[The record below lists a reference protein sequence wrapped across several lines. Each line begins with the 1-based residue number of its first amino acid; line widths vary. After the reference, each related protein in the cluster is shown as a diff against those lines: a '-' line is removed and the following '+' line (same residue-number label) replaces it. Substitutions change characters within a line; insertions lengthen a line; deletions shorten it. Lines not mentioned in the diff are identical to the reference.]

1 MSKSLTPII
10 KQFGAK
16 RLKGDGFTQ
25 RIQFSNNGD
34 AQRAVFEISSSTGR
48 QCWSA
53 GDIVEVLK

>member
-16 RLKGDGFTQ
+16 RLKGDGVTQ
-25 RIQFSNNGD
+25 RIQFSSSGQ
-34 AQRAVFEISSSTGR
+34 AQRAVWEISSSTGR
-48 QCWSA
+48 QCWSS